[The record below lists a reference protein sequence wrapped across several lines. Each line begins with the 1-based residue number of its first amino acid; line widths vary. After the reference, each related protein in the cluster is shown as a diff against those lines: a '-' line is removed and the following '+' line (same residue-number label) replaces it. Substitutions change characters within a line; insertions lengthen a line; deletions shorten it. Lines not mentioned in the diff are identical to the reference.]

1 MTAKSQIA
9 MNEVN
14 CPVEETSLAQFN
26 NTDPKNVMDIGSK
39 MPPMQRARLAQFCY
53 HRKHMRELGLRLAS
67 MCTLPE
73 LKAAFGRG
81 AEVIYSQTRDIDATI
96 EGMNASRHDQYKKNI
111 SLAGK
116 YGLKKV
122 VG

>member
-1 MTAKSQIA
+1 MATATQIS
-9 MNEVN
+9 MNEAN
-14 CPVEETSLAQFN
+14 CPVAESELAQVN
-26 NTDPKNVMDIGSK
+26 GTDPQNIMEIGSK

-81 AEVIYSQTRDIDATI
+81 AEVIYQQTRDIEATV
-96 EGMNASRHDQYKKNI
+96 ESMNTGRHEQYKKGI

-116 YGLKKV
+116 HGLRKV